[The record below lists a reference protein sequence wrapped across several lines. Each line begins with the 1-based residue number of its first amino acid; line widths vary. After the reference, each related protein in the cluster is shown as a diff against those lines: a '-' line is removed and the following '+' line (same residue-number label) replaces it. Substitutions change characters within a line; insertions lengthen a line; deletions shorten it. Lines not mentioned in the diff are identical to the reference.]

1 MQRLTM
7 RINGDDIVFGGNTY
21 PCRDE
26 LKSLGAFYWPR
37 SGTWTL
43 GIDKLD
49 EARAVL
55 ARCGGEE
62 IRPKWWGE
70 EMNPKEDKA

>member
-1 MQRLTM
+1 M

-21 PCRDE
+21 PCRDA

-43 GIDKLD
+43 GIDKLS

-55 ARCGGEE
+55 ARFWGDE
-62 IRPKWWGE
+62 IGAKQ
-70 EMNPKEDKA
+70 KEDPA